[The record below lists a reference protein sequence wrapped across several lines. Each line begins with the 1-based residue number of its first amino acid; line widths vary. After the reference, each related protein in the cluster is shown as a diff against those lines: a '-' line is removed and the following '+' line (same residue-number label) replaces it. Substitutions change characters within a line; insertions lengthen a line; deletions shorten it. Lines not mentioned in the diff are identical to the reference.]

1 MLSSKYLGGSML
13 KDLKFE
19 IAKKIPLL
27 RGTSR
32 IVAEDIVKNIETY
45 MLSHL
50 DDIARQLGISAS
62 SVSRGIKSLGFK
74 GYPELQEQLRMHIKQ
89 ELSPIARLNEGLH
102 ERAPALSSLVH
113 DRDSL
118 NQCIDQ
124 VELSKIE
131 SIASLLREAPRVHIM
146 GIRSATTISEFL
158 KLTLSQIRNDVFL
171 IDLNQGT
178 LPESLHLI
186 EKKDVFFL
194 VTFPRYSK
202 PSIEV
207 AEYAKKIGA
216 SVIVVTDTEASPAA
230 IFADLLL
237 TCEYESSSFFN
248 SLVPALAIINAVLS
262 ELVPKN
268 DKSLN
273 QRLAKHS
280 QLMHLSHLI

>member
-1 MLSSKYLGGSML
+1 ML
-13 KDLKFE
+13 KDLKLE

-27 RGTSR
+27 HGTSR

-74 GYPELQEQLRMHIKQ
+74 GYPELQEQLRIHIKQ
-89 ELSPIARLNEGLH
+89 ELSPIARLKEGFD
-102 ERAPALSSLVH
+102 ERSPALSSLIH

-118 NQCIDQ
+118 NECIDQ
-124 VELSKIE
+124 LELSKIE
-131 SIASLLREAPRVHIM
+131 SIASLLRKAPRVHVM
-146 GIRSATTISEFL
+146 GIRSATTVSEFF
-158 KLTLSQIRNDVFL
+158 KLTLSQIRDNVFL

-186 EKKDVFFL
+186 EKKDVLLL

-207 AEYAKKIGA
+207 AKYAQKIGA
-216 SVIVVTDTEASPAA
+216 SIVVVTDTEASPAA
-230 IFADLLL
+230 VYADFLL
-237 TCEYESSSFFN
+237 TCEYESTSFFN
-248 SLVPALAIINAVLS
+248 SLVPALAITNAVLS

-268 DKSLN
+268 DKQLN

-280 QLMHLSHLI
+280 TLMHLSNLI